1 MDAEKTT
8 TSDVVI
14 IGGGLAGLTAALHL
28 AERGLHPLVL
38 EADPEH
44 AGGRLKAGEDVVFE
58 HREQTWRF
66 ATEHGMHGIW
76 SSYRNLQAM
85 WVRHTIRP
93 VLVPAQEETW
103 VYGTH
108 HQIRKAPI
116 GSAIRNSWI
125 PAPFHYL
132 GLLAR
137 WRFWAML
144 TPLDVLSMLPVL
156 VTLLAALSIDPL
168 GEDQPLHGL
177 TLHEVCKGWSHRMK
191 SLFIGLSR
199 NGLPANPD
207 QIPASGFF
215 AFLRFY
221 TLRRRDAWAFSYL
234 PNESPTSVIMPLLRV
249 INDLGGEIRVGAKVT
264 QLARSAGGWRIAIE
278 GNGRATPAI
287 VEAPDVIIATDA
299 PATEA
304 LLRAGQD
311 TQDLAGQ
318 LRLPAAWASAVVR
331 VWFDRQPQRGAEA
344 GMFSGAF
351 ALDNFFWLDR
361 IYTDYI
367 RFRRETGG
375 SAVEAHI
382 YGPPELLAQPDAALL
397 AHALSEIT
405 RTWPELRGHVIQSV
419 LRRNPETHTLL
430 RAGRPEDHL
439 GIETPWPGVFCCGD
453 WVRDPHPAM
462 FMERACVTGIK
473 AANAVLDARGLAPWP
488 LLGLPRPEP
497 LAWAVELAMRQA
509 RRALRTRAR
518 KKRKRDPIF
527 NPSL

>member
-1 MDAEKTT
+1 MDAQKTT
-8 TSDVVI
+8 TNDVII

-38 EADPEH
+38 EADPEY
-44 AGGRLKAGEDVVFE
+44 AGGRLKAGADVTFT
-58 HREQTWRF
+58 HQGQTWRF
-66 ATEHGMHGIW
+66 TTEHGMHGIW

-85 WVRHTIRP
+85 WVRHAIRP

-103 VYGTH
+103 VYGA
-108 HQIRKAPI
+108 HQHIRTAPI
-116 GSAIRNSWI
+116 GSAIRGSWI

-168 GEDQPLHGL
+168 AEDQPLHGL

-191 SLFIGLSR
+191 ALFTGLSR

-234 PNESPTSVIMPLLRV
+234 PAESPTSVVAPLLRV
-249 INDLGGEIRVGAKVT
+249 INSLGSETRVGVKAT
-264 QLARSAGGWRIAIE
+264 QLARSANGWQIVVE
-278 GNGRATPAI
+278 ENEQATPMI
-287 VEAPDVIIATDA
+287 VEAPHVIIATEA
-299 PATEA
+299 PAAET
-304 LLRAGQD
+304 LLCASPD
-311 TQDLAGQ
+311 TRDLAER
-318 LRLPAAWASAVVR
+318 LRLPTAWASAAVR
-331 VWFDRQPQRGAEA
+331 VWFSRQPRRGAEA

-351 ALDNFFWLDR
+351 SLDNFFWLDR
-361 IYTDYI
+361 IYTDHI

-382 YGPPELLAQPDAALL
+382 YGPPDLLAQPDAALL

-405 RTWPELRGHVIQSV
+405 RTWPELRGHVVHSV
-419 LRRNPETHTLL
+419 LRRNPATHTLL
-430 RAGRPEDHL
+430 HAGRPEDHL
-439 GIETPWPGVFCCGD
+439 GIETPWPGIFCCGD

-473 AANAVLDARGLAPWP
+473 AANAVLRAQGLTPWP
-488 LLGLPRPEP
+488 LLALPRPEP

-509 RRALRTRAR
+509 RKALRTRAR
-518 KKRKRDPIF
+518 RKREKVRG
-527 NPSL
+527 